1 MEISRK
7 KISDEEIYESEKKLA
22 EEATKIS
29 EDFKEKFSS
38 IGFELETEFSREN
51 ENLTEEKRKEL
62 SALPVLTDRCE
73 YSDGYISNVKITV
86 KRPRTESDEKLYDNE
101 E

>member
-38 IGFELETEFSREN
+38 IGYELETEFSREN

-62 SALPVLTDRCE
+62 SALSVLSVRGRKATK
-73 YSDGYISNVKITV
+73 SFTIT
-86 KRPRTESDEKLYDNE
+86 KRKNFSQ
-101 E
+101 

>member
-7 KISDEEIYESEKKLA
+7 KISDEEIYEREKTLA

-38 IGFELETEFSREN
+38 IGYELETEFSREN
-51 ENLTEEKRKEL
+51 ENLTEEKRKEIFKEIVNT
-62 SALPVLTDRCE
+62 AIENGELPQE
-73 YSDGYISNVKITV
+73 
-86 KRPRTESDEKLYDNE
+86 
-101 E
+101 

>member
-38 IGFELETEFSREN
+38 IGYELETEFSREN
-51 ENLTEEKRKEL
+51 ENLTEEKRKEIFKEIVNT
-62 SALPVLTDRCE
+62 AIENGELPQE
-73 YSDGYISNVKITV
+73 
-86 KRPRTESDEKLYDNE
+86 
-101 E
+101 